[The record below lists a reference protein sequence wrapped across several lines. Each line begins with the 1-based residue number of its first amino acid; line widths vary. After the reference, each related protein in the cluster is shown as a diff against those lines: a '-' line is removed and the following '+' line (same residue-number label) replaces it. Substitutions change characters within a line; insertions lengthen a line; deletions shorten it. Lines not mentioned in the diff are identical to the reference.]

1 MICHVLEV
9 LGDSVDEGPK
19 TVLPGVLD
27 VSSESASQF
36 LLEDFDDEATELLK
50 ILKRINLTA
59 KLAIA

>member
-19 TVLPGVLD
+19 TVLPGVLN

-50 ILKRINLTA
+50 IL
-59 KLAIA
+59 